1 MNGSRF
7 PSFGIL
13 LGSGLIAGLFA
24 YAISRG
30 SIMRRQRILSP
41 QEQIM
46 ERAKDLG
53 DSDAAKVG
61 REFISERVVPE
72 MKPVIID
79 LIKEAEEYVT
89 SYFEKAQK
97 AVKSM

>member
-13 LGSGLIAGLFA
+13 LASGLIAGLFA

-30 SIMRRQRILSP
+30 SIMRRQRVLSP
-41 QEQIM
+41 QEQLM
-46 ERAKDLG
+46 ERARDLG
-53 DSDAAKVG
+53 ESDAAKMG
-61 REFISERVVPE
+61 REFIAERVVPE

-79 LIKEAEEYVT
+79 LIKEAEDYVN
-89 SYFEKAQK
+89 SYFEKAQER
-97 AVKSM
+97 VKSM

>member
-1 MNGSRF
+1 VNGSRF
-7 PSFGIL
+7 PTFGIL

-30 SIMRRQRILSP
+30 SVMRRQRVLSP

-53 DSDAAKVG
+53 GTEAAKMS

-72 MKPVIID
+72 MKPVILD
-79 LIKEAEEYVT
+79 LIKEAENYVDH
-89 SYFEKAQK
+89 YFEKAQK